1 MHSNRSRRDSGSG
14 IPTVER
20 PPGRDALGRMLAVAA
35 GLLLTALAC
44 ALPASEGSGGDP
56 VATAVAATL
65 QAATGTAPEGPISPA
80 VPTLAGEPPSA
91 GDDLGEPAGSFSLAY
106 TSGGEAWLIEGDG
119 PERQLSTTG
128 GVVQV
133 VISSDGQRIAFA
145 RRERIDMPSEI
156 WVVNRDGSGQTLLL
170 ASTRWNELYDHDE
183 FLFNDLAGFAFLPGS
198 YVLLLGTQGVPEGPG
213 VFRYDDLLRLDAD
226 SGALTTLLPPGQGG
240 AFSPSPDGET
250 IAIVRPTS
258 IGLVDADGSN
268 LRPDLVT
275 FPMIITYSEYL
286 SYPKL
291 TWSPDSRAVG
301 AAIASA
307 DPLAADPSGTV
318 WRIERDS
325 AAASAGPAIP
335 GNFFF
340 TQFSAAALA
349 PDLEQVAFGRAAG
362 EPNITELYLGRAD
375 GSGLE
380 MYISGDVSWKGWSPD
395 GQHFVFSQDSPTN
408 LKLGAPA
415 AVPATL
421 GDGHTLHWINPSEFV
436 LLSGGEGSWNLSLG
450 SIAGTL
456 APLASPSGDFVS
468 FDVATR

>member
-1 MHSNRSRRDSGSG
+1 MHPTRSRRDSRNA

-20 PPGRDALGRMLAVAA
+20 PTGRGAIGRMLAVAA

-44 ALPASEGSGGDP
+44 ALPAGGGSGGDP

-65 QAATGTAPEGPISPA
+65 QAATGTAPEGPIASP
-80 VPTLAGEPPSA
+80 VPTTGVEPPSA
-91 GDDLGEPAGSFSLAY
+91 ANGLGDPAGSFSLAY

-119 PERQLSTTG
+119 PGRQLSTTG

-133 VISSDGQRIAFA
+133 VISSDGQRLAFA
-145 RRERIDMPSEI
+145 RREQIDMPSEI
-156 WVVNRDGSGQTLLL
+156 WAINRDGSGQTLLL
-170 ASTRWNELYDHDE
+170 ASTRWNELYAHDE
-183 FLFNDLAGFAFLPGS
+183 FLFNDLAGFDFLPGS
-198 YVLLLGTQGVPEGPG
+198 HILLLGTQGVPEGPG
-213 VFRYDDLLRLDAD
+213 VFRYDDLLQLDAD

-250 IAIVRPTS
+250 IALVRPTS
-258 IGLVDADGSN
+258 IGLVDADGSD
-268 LRPDLVT
+268 LRQDLVT

-291 TWSPDSRAVG
+291 TWSADSRAVG

-318 WRIERDS
+318 WRIARDS

-340 TQFSAAALA
+340 TQFSAASLA
-349 PDLEQVAFGRAAG
+349 PDLEQVAFGRTGAD
-362 EPNITELYLGRAD
+362 PNVTELYLGRAD
-375 GSGLE
+375 GSGLG
-380 MYISGDVSWKGWSPD
+380 MYVSGDVSWKGWSPD
-395 GQHFVFSQDSPTN
+395 SLHFVFSQDSPAN
-408 LKLGAPA
+408 LKLGAPTA
-415 AVPATL
+415 APATL
-421 GDGHTLHWINPSEFV
+421 GDGHTLQWINPSQFI

-450 SIAGTL
+450 SIAGALTL
-456 APLASPSGDFVS
+456 LASPGGDFVS